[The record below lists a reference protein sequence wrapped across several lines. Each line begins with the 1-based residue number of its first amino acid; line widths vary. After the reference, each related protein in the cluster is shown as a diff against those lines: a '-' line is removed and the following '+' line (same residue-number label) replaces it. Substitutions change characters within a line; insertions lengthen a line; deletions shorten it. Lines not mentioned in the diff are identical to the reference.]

1 MKVTPVKISQLKI
14 GPSRLKG
21 TKAYIRRKSE
31 ATKQSP
37 TKRLRK
43 RRAANKRRRTFPN
56 PAPKGFALY
65 ARKGAGPKMVYNGRS
80 FTNHDKPVV
89 FPTTKSADDTG
100 KFLIDAYP
108 LLKQYALTI
117 EPARPPGK

>member
-1 MKVTPVKISQLKI
+1 MRPDKRSP
-14 GPSRLKG
+14 
-21 TKAYIRRKSE
+21 AYIRRPSE
-31 ATKQSP
+31 ATKKSP

-43 RRAANKRRRTFPN
+43 RRAKNRVRRTFPN
-56 PAPKGFALY
+56 PKGRPPQGFALY
-65 ARKGAGPKMVYNGRS
+65 ARKGSGPKMVYNGRS